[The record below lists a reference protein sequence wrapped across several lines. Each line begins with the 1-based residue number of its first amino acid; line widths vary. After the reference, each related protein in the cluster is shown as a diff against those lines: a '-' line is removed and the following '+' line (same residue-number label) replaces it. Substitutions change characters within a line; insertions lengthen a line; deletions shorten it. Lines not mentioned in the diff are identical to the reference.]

1 MELVR
6 AYKLEKYMEIK
17 INKNLFEN
25 KFKFLNYPK
34 KYKLGADLTLDAN
47 LFYGLNNDDVKF
59 KMIINMKEFDNFDI
73 VVRLISWDWFE
84 KNSDYII
91 RILKTN
97 KNEKVDFQEEM
108 KYLKCRVL

>member
-1 MELVR
+1 
-6 AYKLEKYMEIK
+6 
-17 INKNLFEN
+17 
-25 KFKFLNYPK
+25 
-34 KYKLGADLTLDAN
+34 
-47 LFYGLNNDDVKF
+47 
-59 KMIINMKEFDNFDI
+59 MIINMKEFDNFDI